1 MLDELGVCV
10 CVYIQE
16 DEYVKQRERVTNSN
30 FAAPETRLQIWSLL
44 ATFWSFSF
52 FFFANWQL
60 WSLLATFWSWSWGIS
75 STGQKARF
83 TKKQIKKVDLLL
95 AKNQFYPHKMNH
107 ISKTRFT
114 IKLLYFLYFYF
125 YIISIIIN

>member
-1 MLDELGVCV
+1 MSWECV
-10 CVYIQE
+10 CVYI
-16 DEYVKQRERVTNSN
+16 YKRTNMLNRERES
-30 FAAPETRLQIWSLL
+30 QIQTLL
-44 ATFWSFSF
+44 RQKRGYKYGVYWQLFGVFLF